1 MATNYN
7 PATVSDGLVLCLDAA
22 NTKSYPGSGTAM
34 TDMSGKG
41 NHGTLTNGPTFSS
54 DNNGVIVL
62 DGSNDYIST
71 INLSS
76 FTTFTIQMWIF
87 DTRSSGGMD
96 ILTYNGD
103 SGSFT
108 FNSNTFRTD
117 GNNLSARSTTIGSYH
132 PLNKWFQFTYT
143 KNGSLFLDNTEYSS
157 FTGSELSNFG
167 VLDIGRSRSHNNNFL
182 NGKISNVKVYDRA
195 LTASEVRQNYN
206 ANKGRFGL

>member
-1 MATNYN
+1 MASFSGPNLE
-7 PATVSDGLVLCLDAA
+7 VEGLVLSLDAA
-22 NTKSYPGSGTAM
+22 NTSSYPGSGTAM

-62 DGSNDYIST
+62 DGTNDYIST

-87 DTRSSGGMD
+87 DSRSSGSMD
-96 ILTYNGD
+96 ILTYNGN

-108 FNSNTFRTD
+108 FNGNSFRTD
-117 GNNLSARSTTIGSYH
+117 GNNAPARNTTIGGYQ
-132 PLNKWFQFTYT
+132 PLGKWFQFTYT

-157 FTGSELSNFG
+157 FSGTENTYG
-167 VLDIGRSRSHNNNFL
+167 VLDIGRSRSHVNQFL
-182 NGKISNVKVYDRA
+182 NGKISNIHVYDRA
-195 LTASEVRQNYN
+195 LTALEVRQNYN
-206 ANKGRFGL
+206 SYKGRFGL